1 VYIKASETCAPL
13 AFSTRPCS
21 HHILII
27 QFFRSQLFP
36 AMSSRKRTV
45 ALEIK
50 LKNQQL
56 KMVQYVPS
64 IFRGVS
70 ARGVSLPAPF
80 QQMTAHGPN
89 NLERWS
95 IYTATFL
102 KKFGSLHGKQSTG
115 TAVLQES
122 EEEKKKKQASPRS
135 RRSRI
140 CLSLLTPSH
149 CWLLKAQSQ
158 ERSLAT
164 SLSLRR
170 GAASLSQSARKEIP
184 SRRYN
189 IKFCF
194 I

>member
-1 VYIKASETCAPL
+1 
-13 AFSTRPCS
+13 
-21 HHILII
+21 
-27 QFFRSQLFP
+27 
-36 AMSSRKRTV
+36 MSSRKRTV

-80 QQMTAHGPN
+80 QQMTAHGP

-149 CWLLKAQSQ
+149 CWLLLASQSSKPRAQPSYLSLSPT
-158 ERSLAT
+158 RGRFSLAKR
-164 SLSLRR
+164 SERNSV
-170 GAASLSQSARKEIP
+170 ASL
-184 SRRYN
+184 
-189 IKFCF
+189 
-194 I
+194 

>member
-1 VYIKASETCAPL
+1 MYIKASETCAPL

-140 CLSLLTPSH
+140 CLSLLSAHSQSLLASQSSKPRAEPSY
-149 CWLLKAQSQ
+149 LPLSPT
-158 ERSLAT
+158 RGRFSLAKR
-164 SLSLRR
+164 SERNSV
-170 GAASLSQSARKEIP
+170 ASL
-184 SRRYN
+184 
-189 IKFCF
+189 
-194 I
+194 

>member
-1 VYIKASETCAPL
+1 
-13 AFSTRPCS
+13 
-21 HHILII
+21 
-27 QFFRSQLFP
+27 
-36 AMSSRKRTV
+36 MSSRKRTV

-89 NLERWS
+89 LERWS

-102 KKFGSLHGKQSTG
+102 KKFGNLHGKQSTG

-122 EEEKKKKQASPRS
+122 EEEKNHGRCIWAKRPIAGRIREFCAWPRAS
-135 RRSRI
+135 
-140 CLSLLTPSH
+140 
-149 CWLLKAQSQ
+149 WA
-158 ERSLAT
+158 ERCST
-164 SLSLRR
+164 
-170 GAASLSQSARKEIP
+170 
-184 SRRYN
+184 
-189 IKFCF
+189 
-194 I
+194 

>member
-1 VYIKASETCAPL
+1 
-13 AFSTRPCS
+13 
-21 HHILII
+21 
-27 QFFRSQLFP
+27 
-36 AMSSRKRTV
+36 MSSRKRTV

-89 NLERWS
+89 LERWS

-102 KKFGSLHGKQSTG
+102 KKFGNLHGKQSTG

-122 EEEKKKKQASPRS
+122 EEEKK
-135 RRSRI
+135 
-140 CLSLLTPSH
+140 
-149 CWLLKAQSQ
+149 
-158 ERSLAT
+158 
-164 SLSLRR
+164 
-170 GAASLSQSARKEIP
+170 
-184 SRRYN
+184 
-189 IKFCF
+189 
-194 I
+194 

>member
-1 VYIKASETCAPL
+1 
-13 AFSTRPCS
+13 
-21 HHILII
+21 
-27 QFFRSQLFP
+27 
-36 AMSSRKRTV
+36 MSSRKRTV

-140 CLSLLTPSH
+140 CLSLLSAH
-149 CWLLKAQSQ
+149 
-158 ERSLAT
+158 
-164 SLSLRR
+164 
-170 GAASLSQSARKEIP
+170 SQSLLA
-184 SRRYN
+184 SREYTLLGL
-189 IKFCF
+189 KTQ
-194 I
+194 

>member
-1 VYIKASETCAPL
+1 
-13 AFSTRPCS
+13 
-21 HHILII
+21 
-27 QFFRSQLFP
+27 
-36 AMSSRKRTV
+36 MSSRKRTV

-140 CLSLLTPSH
+140 CLSLLSAH
-149 CWLLKAQSQ
+149 SQ
-158 ERSLAT
+158 
-164 SLSLRR
+164 SLR
-170 GAASLSQSARKEIP
+170 ASREYTLLGLKTQ
-184 SRRYN
+184 
-189 IKFCF
+189 
-194 I
+194 

>member
-1 VYIKASETCAPL
+1 
-13 AFSTRPCS
+13 
-21 HHILII
+21 
-27 QFFRSQLFP
+27 
-36 AMSSRKRTV
+36 MSSRKRTV

-135 RRSRI
+135 RRSRSV
-140 CLSLLTPSH
+140 SLCSLPVTAGFSKP
-149 CWLLKAQSQ
+149 LKAQSQ

-170 GAASLSQSARKEIP
+170 GAASLSQSAGIRIVHTLMTPLESIRGP
-184 SRRYN
+184 EQRML
-189 IKFCF
+189 I
-194 I
+194 